1 MIFFMYEID
10 VDKNIYWVW
19 IIKVKLKW
27 MNDDFE
33 QIMIV
38 LIFLN
43 GLEDVYVL
51 VWFWII
57 LWK

>member
-1 MIFFMYEID
+1 
-10 VDKNIYWVW
+10 
-19 IIKVKLKW
+19 

-51 VWFWII
+51 V
-57 LWK
+57 